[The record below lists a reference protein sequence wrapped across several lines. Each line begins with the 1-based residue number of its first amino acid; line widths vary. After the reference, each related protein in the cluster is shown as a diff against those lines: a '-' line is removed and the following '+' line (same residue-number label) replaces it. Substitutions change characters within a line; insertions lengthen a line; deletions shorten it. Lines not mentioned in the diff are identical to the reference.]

1 MAQAM
6 ADQCTTNPTIPN
18 SDVYSLYTFSVL
30 FDDRIDASAQE
41 ENIDNSVI
49 VDTWFGCNGGPQ
61 TCDDYKKVKSKE
73 NVRIN
78 KNAEDYIY
86 IRFMFHKLSQVFNL
100 LHSW

>member
-6 ADQCTTNPTIPN
+6 ANQCNTNPTIPN

-49 VDTWFGCNGGPQ
+49 VDTWFGCNGGPPN
-61 TCDDYKKVKSKE
+61 CDDYKKVNISMRSNINVIIELNSPVVNSKQKICM
-73 NVRIN
+73 V
-78 KNAEDYIY
+78 YY
-86 IRFMFHKLSQVFNL
+86 F